1 MQLLN
6 MQTNKVISMYN
17 IEDDLNSLK
26 SDLEFDRKS
35 IDDLHKRLDNRLSKK
50 QSLVINSSE
59 SLAD

>member
-26 SDLEFDRKS
+26 SDLEFDKNS
-35 IDDLHKRLDNRLSKK
+35 IEDLHRRLDNRLNKK
-50 QSLVINSSE
+50 QSLVINNSE

>member
-17 IEDDLNSLK
+17 IEDDLNLLK
-26 SDLEFDRKS
+26 SELEFDKNS
-35 IDDLHKRLDNRLSKK
+35 IDDLHKRLDNRLNKK

>member
-1 MQLLN
+1 
-6 MQTNKVISMYN
+6 MYN
-17 IEDDLNSLK
+17 YEDDVNLLK
-26 SDLEFDRKS
+26 IELKFDRDS

>member
-17 IEDDLNSLK
+17 YEDDLNSLK
-26 SDLEFDRKS
+26 SDLEFDKNS

-50 QSLVINSSE
+50 QSLVINNFE

>member
-50 QSLVINSSE
+50 QSLVINNFE

>member
-17 IEDDLNSLK
+17 YEDDLNSLK
-26 SDLEFDRKS
+26 SDLEFDKNC

-50 QSLVINSSE
+50 QSLVINNFE
-59 SLAD
+59 SLTD

>member
-17 IEDDLNSLK
+17 IEDDLNLLK
-26 SDLEFDRKS
+26 SELEFDKNS

-59 SLAD
+59 SLTD

>member
-17 IEDDLNSLK
+17 YEDDLNSLK
-26 SDLEFDRKS
+26 SDLEFDKNS
-35 IDDLHKRLDNRLSKK
+35 IEDLHKRLDNRLSKK
-50 QSLVINSSE
+50 QSLVINNFE

>member
-17 IEDDLNSLK
+17 YEDDVNLLK
-26 SDLEFDRKS
+26 SELEFDKNS
-35 IDDLHKRLDNRLSKK
+35 IDDLHKRLDNKLSKK

-59 SLAD
+59 SLTD

>member
-6 MQTNKVISMYN
+6 MQLNKVISMYN
-17 IEDDLNSLK
+17 YEDDVNLLK
-26 SDLEFDRKS
+26 SELKFDRDS
-35 IDDLHKRLDNRLSKK
+35 IDDLHKRLDNRLNKK

>member
-17 IEDDLNSLK
+17 IEDDLNLLK
-26 SDLEFDRKS
+26 SELEFDKNS

-50 QSLVINSSE
+50 QSLVINNFE
-59 SLAD
+59 SLTD

>member
-17 IEDDLNSLK
+17 YEDDLNSLK
-26 SDLEFDRKS
+26 SDLEFDKNC

>member
-6 MQTNKVISMYN
+6 MQLNKVISMYN
-17 IEDDLNSLK
+17 YEDDLNSLK
-26 SDLEFDRKS
+26 SELEFDKNS

-50 QSLVINSSE
+50 QSLVINNFE

>member
-17 IEDDLNSLK
+17 IEDDLNLLK
-26 SDLEFDRKS
+26 SELEFDRDS
-35 IDDLHKRLDNRLSKK
+35 IDDLHKRLDNKLSKK

>member
-26 SDLEFDRKS
+26 SDLEFDKNS
-35 IDDLHKRLDNRLSKK
+35 IDDLHKRLDNRLNKK

>member
-1 MQLLN
+1 

-26 SDLEFDRKS
+26 SDLEFDKNS
-35 IDDLHKRLDNRLSKK
+35 IEDLHKRLDNRLNKK

>member
-17 IEDDLNSLK
+17 YEDDLNSLK
-26 SDLEFDRKS
+26 SELKFDRDS

-59 SLAD
+59 SLTD

>member
-17 IEDDLNSLK
+17 IEDDLNLLK
-26 SDLEFDRKS
+26 SELEFDKNS
-35 IDDLHKRLDNRLSKK
+35 IDDLHKRLDNKLSKK

>member
-17 IEDDLNSLK
+17 YEDDVNLLK
-26 SDLEFDRKS
+26 SELEFDKNS
-35 IDDLHKRLDNRLSKK
+35 IEDLHKRLDNRLSKK
-50 QSLVINSSE
+50 QSLVINNFE

>member
-17 IEDDLNSLK
+17 NEDDLNSLK
-26 SDLEFDRKS
+26 SELEFDKNS
-35 IDDLHKRLDNRLSKK
+35 IEDLHKRLDNRLSKK

>member
-26 SDLEFDRKS
+26 SDLEFDRDS
-35 IDDLHKRLDNRLSKK
+35 IDDLHKRLDNRLNKK